1 MPIPPVEYK
10 TAERQTL
17 DEILDWHRGIVEALI
32 VQRASVLRAIR
43 EGSTVA
49 PRFATMTESDV
60 DEFFDS
66 QRRELERLTML
77 NLVASAEAKVTL
89 NYFDRV
95 GKNLKDPL
103 SSAYRTWHKTLSAI
117 KQLQPDFDER
127 GILAVLKETRVI
139 DNNIVGQYRECLA
152 GRHWVGHGRRWDKP
166 IAIDRFDP
174 DDVYDRCDALLR
186 AIPGL
191 MPPGAETGT

>member
-1 MPIPPVEYK
+1 MPIPPVDNK

-17 DEILDWHRGIVEALI
+17 DEIRDWHRGVLEALLM
-32 VQRASVLRAIR
+32 QRGAVLRAIN

-49 PRFATMTESDV
+49 SRFAVMTESEV
-60 DEFFDS
+60 DQYFDS
-66 QRRELERLTML
+66 QQRELERLTML
-77 NLVASAEAKVTL
+77 NLVASSEATVTL

-95 GKNLKDPL
+95 GRKLKDTL
-103 SSAYRTWHKTLSAI
+103 SSAYRKWHKGLSAR
-117 KQLQPDFDER
+117 KQLRPDFDES
-127 GILAVLKETRVI
+127 GILTILKKTDGINKNV
-139 DNNIVGQYRECLA
+139 VGQYRECLQ
-152 GRHWVGHGRRWDKP
+152 GRHWMGHGRRWDKP

-191 MPPGAETGT
+191 MLT